1 MKNIDYDIPIFE
13 SNDLADLDLYSEKM
27 ATAIKGQIDKITTN
41 VDGKVTEI
49 QDNIEEINKKDT
61 EQDNKIVE
69 LQNEK
74 IELEK
79 ELKEIQEDF
88 YQSSIRG
95 QASGEYIHVEDSSN
109 CRARIGISGNSEQ
122 ETYIGKNLYSLL
134 SEQTINGI
142 KVSHNEDGTFNLI
155 GTATAETFIV
165 VSTTKFLN
173 DKKVYTISKNTTN
186 IGMVGYEYNINTWL
200 QTFVS
205 IGKSEKSKTFTYN
218 KNSNMTRNVL
228 QINIAN
234 GTVLNET
241 NIKIMLEESSN
252 ETEWEPYVGGIPS
265 PNPDYPSEIKTVG
278 DNVNL
283 LDVSKIGVRT
293 SYGITFTQ
301 TDTGIKITG
310 TAEDTYAYGTSIK
323 CNLQK
328 GKTYTLYGKNAG
340 NTFKLELKKSGT
352 VIMNI
357 KTSGDKVTFT
367 SKEDIDSIT
376 FVLEGI
382 SKGTTYN
389 YEISNIKIVEG
400 TEVGGYSKYGMG
412 STKITKCNKNRVGDI
427 QKGYWNNTGVF
438 EYDTNFVSS
447 KQIKVEK
454 GKTYIGGLFDKNK
467 NYVGK
472 TAYVLFDKNKNF
484 IRYSGEETITIGD
497 NEEYVSIRTYSAQA
511 SYITSNN
518 YLLQLEVGNKTSSYE
533 EHQEQSYIVPMQ
545 QPFRAIGDIR
555 DTFIKKDGK
564 WYERHNIYRYTFTG
578 NETWQYQDGETI
590 FGFLFNDFAPRYL
603 VNNTF
608 NCYSNRF
615 VKTTQW
621 NLPKVQNG
629 IAFSQWNGNQY
640 VYLPLI
646 ENSIAKLKTY
656 LLNNETYVDYPLET
670 PIDIECT
677 EEQSQ
682 ILEELNNA
690 RTYKNV
696 TNITT
701 DSKAILSL
709 DYVKDL
715 ETLLNNTQA
724 LAVNNASEGV

>member
-109 CRARIGISGNSEQ
+109 CRARIGISGNHEQ
-122 ETYIGKNLYSLL
+122 ETREGYNQFKTNTSSRTVNGVTVTKNNDS
-134 SEQTINGI
+134 SI
-142 KVSHNEDGTFNLI
+142 SFSGTTTAGFTVQLVNYNDLEVTKKMYLRNY
-155 GTATAETFIV
+155 GTLENANFIV
-165 VSTTKFLN
+165 QLIRSGKTSVEYVPIRPDVTLNAGDIIQKIYVQQQLTGKTVSGTLDILLTDYENK
-173 DKKVYTISKNTTN
+173 DK
-186 IGMVGYEYNINTWL
+186 GYEQY
-200 QTFVS
+200 
-205 IGKSEKSKTFTYN
+205 GA
-218 KNSNMTRNVL
+218 M
-228 QINIAN
+228 
-234 GTVLNET
+234 
-241 NIKIMLEESSN
+241 
-252 ETEWEPYVGGIPS
+252 PS
-265 PNPDYPSEIKTVG
+265 PDYPSEIKTVG

-310 TAEDTYAYGTSIK
+310 TATDTYAYGTSIK
-323 CNLQK
+323 IDFKK

-340 NTFKLELKKSGT
+340 NAFKLELKKAGT
-352 VIMNI
+352 NVMTI

>member
-1 MKNIDYDIPIFE
+1 MYY
-13 SNDLADLDLYSEKM
+13 L
-27 ATAIKGQIDKITTN
+27 
-41 VDGKVTEI
+41 
-49 QDNIEEINKKDT
+49 
-61 EQDNKIVE
+61 
-69 LQNEK
+69 
-74 IELEK
+74 
-79 ELKEIQEDF
+79 
-88 YQSSIRG
+88 
-95 QASGEYIHVEDSSN
+95 
-109 CRARIGISGNSEQ
+109 
-122 ETYIGKNLYSLL
+122 
-134 SEQTINGI
+134 
-142 KVSHNEDGTFNLI
+142 
-155 GTATAETFIV
+155 
-165 VSTTKFLN
+165 
-173 DKKVYTISKNTTN
+173 
-186 IGMVGYEYNINTWL
+186 
-200 QTFVS
+200 
-205 IGKSEKSKTFTYN
+205 
-218 KNSNMTRNVL
+218 
-228 QINIAN
+228 
-234 GTVLNET
+234 
-241 NIKIMLEESSN
+241 
-252 ETEWEPYVGGIPS
+252 
-265 PNPDYPSEIKTVG
+265 IKT
-278 DNVNL
+278 
-283 LDVSKIGVRT
+283 
-293 SYGITFTQ
+293 
-301 TDTGIKITG
+301 
-310 TAEDTYAYGTSIK
+310 
-323 CNLQK
+323 
-328 GKTYTLYGKNAG
+328 
-340 NTFKLELKKSGT
+340 
-352 VIMNI
+352 
-357 KTSGDKVTFT
+357 
-367 SKEDIDSIT
+367 
-376 FVLEGI
+376 
-382 SKGTTYN
+382 
-389 YEISNIKIVEG
+389 
-400 TEVGGYSKYGMG
+400 
-412 STKITKCNKNRVGDI
+412 
-427 QKGYWNNTGVF
+427 
-438 EYDTNFVSS
+438 
-447 KQIKVEK
+447 
-454 GKTYIGGLFDKNK
+454 
-467 NYVGK
+467 
-472 TAYVLFDKNKNF
+472 NF

>member
-1 MKNIDYDIPIFE
+1 M
-13 SNDLADLDLYSEKM
+13 
-27 ATAIKGQIDKITTN
+27 
-41 VDGKVTEI
+41 
-49 QDNIEEINKKDT
+49 
-61 EQDNKIVE
+61 
-69 LQNEK
+69 
-74 IELEK
+74 
-79 ELKEIQEDF
+79 QEDF
-88 YQSSIRG
+88 YQNSIRG

-109 CRARIGISGNSEQ
+109 CRARIGISGNREQ
-122 ETYIGKNLYSLL
+122 ETREGYNQFKTNTSSRTVNGVTVTKNNDS
-134 SEQTINGI
+134 SI
-142 KVSHNEDGTFNLI
+142 SFSGTTTAGFTVQLVNYNDLEVTKKMYLRNY
-155 GTATAETFIV
+155 GTLKNANFIV
-165 VSTTKFLN
+165 QLIRSGKTSVEYVPIRPDVTLNAGDIIQKIYVQQQLTGKTVSGTLDILLTDYENK
-173 DKKVYTISKNTTN
+173 DK
-186 IGMVGYEYNINTWL
+186 GYEQY
-200 QTFVS
+200 
-205 IGKSEKSKTFTYN
+205 GA
-218 KNSNMTRNVL
+218 M
-228 QINIAN
+228 
-234 GTVLNET
+234 
-241 NIKIMLEESSN
+241 
-252 ETEWEPYVGGIPS
+252 PS
-265 PNPDYPSEIKTVG
+265 PDYPSEIKTVG

-310 TAEDTYAYGTSIK
+310 TATDTYAYGTSIK
-323 CNLQK
+323 IDFKK

-340 NTFKLELKKSGT
+340 NAFKLELKKAGT
-352 VIMNI
+352 NVMTI

-472 TAYVLFDKNKNF
+472 TVYVLFDKNKNF
-484 IRYSGEETITIGD
+484 IRYSDEETITIGD

-555 DTFIKKDGK
+555 DTFILKNNK
-564 WYERHNIYRYTFTG
+564 WYERHKIARKIFDGTEIFNISSNKNNISYYNNIYTDSNFK
-578 NETWQYQDGETI
+578 
-590 FGFLFNDFAPRYL
+590 FNDININYISPTSGGQDKMVANIKSNYFCAISPFNLFTERKIGICINL
-603 VNNTF
+603 NDESKVEIRLAFGLQSSINT
-608 NCYSNRF
+608 
-615 VKTTQW
+615 TT
-621 NLPKVQNG
+621 L
-629 IAFSQWNGNQY
+629 
-640 VYLPLI
+640 
-646 ENSIAKLKTY
+646 LKTY
-656 LLNNETYVDYPLET
+656 LTEQYNAGTPVYVDYVLKVPV
-670 PIDIECT
+670 DIECT

>member
-109 CRARIGISGNSEQ
+109 CRARIGISGNHEQ
-122 ETYIGKNLYSLL
+122 ETREGYNQFKTNTSSRTVNGVTVTKNNDS
-134 SEQTINGI
+134 SI
-142 KVSHNEDGTFNLI
+142 SFSGTTTAGFTVQLVNYNDLEVTKKMYLRNY
-155 GTATAETFIV
+155 GTLENANFIV
-165 VSTTKFLN
+165 QLIRSGKTSVEYVPIRPDVTLNAGDIIQKIYVQQQLTGKTVSGTLDILLTDYENK
-173 DKKVYTISKNTTN
+173 DK
-186 IGMVGYEYNINTWL
+186 GYEQY
-200 QTFVS
+200 
-205 IGKSEKSKTFTYN
+205 GA
-218 KNSNMTRNVL
+218 M
-228 QINIAN
+228 
-234 GTVLNET
+234 
-241 NIKIMLEESSN
+241 
-252 ETEWEPYVGGIPS
+252 PS
-265 PNPDYPSEIKTVG
+265 PDYPSEIKTVG

-310 TAEDTYAYGTSIK
+310 TATDTYAYGTSIK
-323 CNLQK
+323 IDFKK

-340 NTFKLELKKSGT
+340 NAFKLELKKAGT
-352 VIMNI
+352 NVMTI

-533 EHQEQSYIVPMQ
+533 EHQEQSYIIPTQ
-545 QPFRAIGDIR
+545 QEMLEGDYFDWDNEEEVHVWKKRILDGKEAWIKTQDKEGFYINTGTFNELSNSPIVSDKFIGYQSHNDYYDKSNAIGWI
-555 DTFIKKDGK
+555 
-564 WYERHNIYRYTFTG
+564 
-578 NETWQYQDGETI
+578 
-590 FGFLFNDFAPRYL
+590 
-603 VNNTF
+603 
-608 NCYSNRF
+608 YSNIHQLYIKIKDINTVEELKAYLSNNNVTIYYKLSTPIR
-615 VKTTQW
+615 
-621 NLPKVQNG
+621 LP
-629 IAFSQWNGNQY
+629 F
-640 VYLPLI
+640 I
-646 ENSIAKLKTY
+646 EEQKEIAK
-656 LLNNETYVDYPLET
+656 
-670 PIDIECT
+670 
-677 EEQSQ
+677 
-682 ILEELNNA
+682 ELNNA

-696 TNITT
+696 TNIYST
-701 DSKAILSL
+701 DEVSPIIEL
-709 DYVKDL
+709 DYAKDL
-715 ETLLNNTQA
+715 ETLINNVQA
-724 LAVNNASEGV
+724 LALSNVNEEV

>member
-109 CRARIGISGNSEQ
+109 CRARIGISGNHEK
-122 ETYIGKNLYSLL
+122 ETREGYNQFKTNTSSRTVNGVTVTKNNDS
-134 SEQTINGI
+134 SI
-142 KVSHNEDGTFNLI
+142 SFSGTTTAGFTVQLVNYNDLEVTKKMYLRNY
-155 GTATAETFIV
+155 GTLENANFIV
-165 VSTTKFLN
+165 QLIRSGKTSVEYVPIRPDVTLNAGDIIQKIYVQQQLTGKTVSGTLDILLTDYENK
-173 DKKVYTISKNTTN
+173 DK
-186 IGMVGYEYNINTWL
+186 GYEQY
-200 QTFVS
+200 
-205 IGKSEKSKTFTYN
+205 GA
-218 KNSNMTRNVL
+218 M
-228 QINIAN
+228 
-234 GTVLNET
+234 
-241 NIKIMLEESSN
+241 
-252 ETEWEPYVGGIPS
+252 PS
-265 PNPDYPSEIKTVG
+265 PDYPSEIKTVG

-310 TAEDTYAYGTSIK
+310 TATDTYAYGTSIK
-323 CNLQK
+323 IDFKK

-340 NTFKLELKKSGT
+340 NAFKLELKKAGT
-352 VIMNI
+352 NVMTI

>member
-109 CRARIGISGNSEQ
+109 CRARIGISGNHEQ
-122 ETYIGKNLYSLL
+122 ETREGYNQFKTNTSSRTVNGVTVTKNNDS
-134 SEQTINGI
+134 SI
-142 KVSHNEDGTFNLI
+142 SFSGTTTAGFTVQLVNYNDLEVTKKMYLRNY
-155 GTATAETFIV
+155 GTLENANFIV
-165 VSTTKFLN
+165 QLIRSGKTSVEYVPIRPDVTLNAGDIIQKIYVQQQLTGKTVSGTLDILLTDYENK
-173 DKKVYTISKNTTN
+173 DK
-186 IGMVGYEYNINTWL
+186 GYEQY
-200 QTFVS
+200 
-205 IGKSEKSKTFTYN
+205 GA
-218 KNSNMTRNVL
+218 M
-228 QINIAN
+228 
-234 GTVLNET
+234 
-241 NIKIMLEESSN
+241 
-252 ETEWEPYVGGIPS
+252 PS
-265 PNPDYPSEIKTVG
+265 PDYPSEIKTVG

-310 TAEDTYAYGTSIK
+310 TATDTYAYGTSIK
-323 CNLQK
+323 IDFKK

-340 NTFKLELKKSGT
+340 NAFKLELKKAGT
-352 VIMNI
+352 NVMTI

-472 TAYVLFDKNKNF
+472 TAYVLFDKNKIF